1 MQPCKFVVLA
11 CHHHRAYHVMVYIPL
26 LMPQLAEERRMRAE
40 AESALHEHGDAIEQ
54 MAQELQHSR
63 CV

>member
-1 MQPCKFVVLA
+1 
-11 CHHHRAYHVMVYIPL
+11 MVYIPL